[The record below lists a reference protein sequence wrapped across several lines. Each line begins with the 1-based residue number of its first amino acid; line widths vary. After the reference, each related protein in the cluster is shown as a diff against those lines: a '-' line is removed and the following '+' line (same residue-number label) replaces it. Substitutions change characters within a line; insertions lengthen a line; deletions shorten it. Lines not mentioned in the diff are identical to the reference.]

1 METEVKLRINEES
14 YQKVQEKLLEK
25 GFTLKETDNQTN
37 TFLDGQ
43 NKEMGKKR
51 YVLRFRKIFR
61 KDKYLYFTT
70 LKGNANLANGISKI
84 EEFEEE
90 ISKELFEEILANPSK
105 LPELGLKHNLL
116 TKVLKEHPI
125 ESKYEII
132 GQFTTNRKKFL
143 IELVKDKPWTLELD
157 ETEFPFGK
165 AYEIE
170 LEVPEDEINIA
181 KESLEKFMN
190 ESNIPYTYSKNNKF
204 VNLMKGS
211 LDQ

>member
-14 YQKVQEKLLEK
+14 YQKVQEKLLER

-37 TFLDGQ
+37 FFFDGQ
-43 NKEMGKKR
+43 NREMSKKR

-61 KDKYLYFTT
+61 KDKYIYFTT
-70 LKGNANLANGISKI
+70 LKGNANLSNGISKI

-90 ISKELFEEILANPSK
+90 ISQDLFEEIVANPSK
-105 LPELGLKHNLL
+105 LPELGLKQNLL

-125 ESKYEII
+125 QSQYEII
-132 GQFTTNRKKFL
+132 GQFTTKRMKFL
-143 IELVKDKPWTLELD
+143 IEFVENKPWTLELD

-170 LEVPEDEINIA
+170 LEVPEEEINIA
-181 KESLEKFMN
+181 KESLEKFMADN
-190 ESNIPYTYSKNNKF
+190 NIPYTYSKNNKF

-211 LDQ
+211 IDQ

>member
-1 METEVKLRINEES
+1 METEVKLRISEEA
-14 YQKVQEKLLEK
+14 YQKVQEKLIER

-37 TFLDGQ
+37 IFLDGQ
-43 NKEMGKKR
+43 KREMSQKR

-61 KDKYLYFTT
+61 KDKYIYFTT
-70 LKGNANLANGISKI
+70 LKGNAKLANGISKI

-90 ISKELFEEILANPSK
+90 IPKDLFEEIVANPSK
-105 LPELGLKHNLL
+105 LPELGLKQNLL

-132 GQFTTNRKKFL
+132 GQFTTNRRKFEIEFVENKK
-143 IELVKDKPWTLELD
+143 WTLELD

-165 AYEIE
+165 AFEIE
-170 LEVPEDEINIA
+170 LEVPEDEIKIA

-190 ESNIPYTYSKNNKF
+190 DSNIPYTYSKNNKF

-211 LDQ
+211 IDQ

>member
-1 METEVKLRINEES
+1 METEVKLRINEEA

-37 TFLDGQ
+37 IFLDGE
-43 NKEMGKKR
+43 KREMSQKR

-61 KDKYLYFTT
+61 KDKYIYYTT
-70 LKGNANLANGISKI
+70 LKGNAKLANGISKI

-90 ISKELFEEILANPSK
+90 IAQDLFEAIVADPTK
-105 LPELGLKHNLL
+105 LPELGLKQKLL
-116 TKVLKEHPI
+116 TKVLTEHPI
-125 ESKYEII
+125 QSKYEII

-143 IELVKDKPWTLELD
+143 IEFVENKPWTLELD

-170 LEVPEDEINIA
+170 LEVPETEINIA
-181 KESLEKFMN
+181 KESLEKFMA

-211 LDQ
+211 IDQ